1 MECDKI
7 DHFRRSY
14 FSRRAFGGRVLA
26 EFCLGTKSF
35 WWVGTEVSYLCVRW
49 RCAPRNFEKD
59 TIEKFIDGMHFLPV
73 SKGTL
78 FNRNLK
84 ATNSIGARMFYSQS
98 GMFVRQIVKN
108 KPLLFKKFIV
118 DLQTG
123 KDFKECFI
131 EVFHSDVDV
140 VLNNYI
146 ENIRK
151 KHSQSLDA
159 DSGNSSVA
167 G

>member
-1 MECDKI
+1 
-7 DHFRRSY
+7 
-14 FSRRAFGGRVLA
+14 
-26 EFCLGTKSF
+26 
-35 WWVGTEVSYLCVRW
+35 
-49 RCAPRNFEKD
+49 
-59 TIEKFIDGMHFLPV
+59 
-73 SKGTL
+73 
-78 FNRNLK
+78 
-84 ATNSIGARMFYSQS
+84 MFYSQS